1 MTSAIRAWQERVAR
15 AVDDGDSL
23 EEVEHSVIEPA
34 PLPADARD
42 ALWLYAWG
50 LEERRREAALN

>member
-1 MTSAIRAWQERVAR
+1 MATGIRAWQERVAH

-23 EEVEHSVIEPA
+23 EEVELTLIEPA
-34 PLPADARD
+34 PLPADQRD

-50 LEERRREAALN
+50 LEERRREALHN

>member
-1 MTSAIRAWQERVAR
+1 MASAIRAWQERVAR

-23 EEVEHSVIEPA
+23 EEVEHEVIEPA

-50 LEERRREAALN
+50 LEERRRDAMLN